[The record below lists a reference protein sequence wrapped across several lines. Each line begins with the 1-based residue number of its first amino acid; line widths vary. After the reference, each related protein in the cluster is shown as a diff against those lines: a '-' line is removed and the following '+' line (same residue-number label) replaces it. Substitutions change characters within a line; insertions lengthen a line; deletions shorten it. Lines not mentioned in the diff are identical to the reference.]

1 MTDEAQPQ
9 DSQAANPTRQQPTDE
24 AGAQPPAT
32 AADGGAVV
40 TGTENQAEAATASA
54 DPGGTGS
61 VHETPAAGPTA
72 HESAAKLQGDIPAA
86 AKDEAAETA
95 PPATVSPAEVAAQET
110 TEKTETVA
118 SLAPVVA
125 ESAPAAVGANPAGGS
140 AAPSAHVPDTALPTP
155 GPDAPKTAPVDGAGT
170 GDETAANE
178 APSNEAPAGEQ
189 PGRASDRLRDRMSG
203 QGSQRAVGS
212 EDIKSQRPEVPTDI
226 QPVEIPDVDEELDA
240 SLEAEISSALG
251 SEVAS
256 APSTAAPAGEA
267 DAIANG
273 ETSTPASSEDVG
285 PGSQVSGTVQHIHGD
300 DVFLNA
306 GLRSDIVVSLKQFP
320 EGKPPAIGD
329 SLSVVIES
337 GDDEGLFRARL
348 PQAKSKSGGDW
359 DALAVGQVVDC
370 VVSATNKGGLQV
382 TVSNLKGF
390 LPASQVDLGYV
401 ADLEQ
406 YVGQKLTVQI
416 TEVKPKKRNLVV
428 SRKVLLQAERE
439 AQQAGFWES
448 LEVGQDLT
456 GTVKTIKNYGAFV
469 NLGPIDG
476 FLHIGEISWSRI
488 NHPNEVLNEGQEI
501 QVRVLKIDKEKNRIS
516 LGMKQLIQNPWM
528 GLAERYPTERVVSGK
543 VTRVADFGAFVEL
556 EPGVEGLVH
565 ISQLAWRRV
574 GSVNEVLSVG
584 DEKDFQVLEVDQKRK
599 RVSLSL
605 KALEKRPESAQRSEA
620 DHEPRPP
627 RKENPDLRGGM
638 GSSGGGGLF
647 GNPSDFS

>member
-9 DSQAANPTRQQPTDE
+9 DSQAANPTRLQPTDE

-32 AADGGAVV
+32 AGDGGAAAS
-40 TGTENQAEAATASA
+40 GTETPAESAGASTDAAGS
-54 DPGGTGS
+54 GS

-72 HESAAKLQGDIPAA
+72 HESAAKLQGEIPAA
-86 AKDEAAETA
+86 AKDEAADTA
-95 PPATVSPAEVAAQET
+95 PPTTVSTAEVAAQET
-110 TEKTETVA
+110 TEKTETAA

-125 ESAPAAVGANPAGGS
+125 EPAPAAVGANPAGGS
-140 AAPSAHVPDTALPTP
+140 AAPSAHLPDTALPAP
-155 GPDAPKTAPVDGAGT
+155 GPDATEAATADGAGT
-170 GDETAANE
+170 SDE
-178 APSNEAPAGEQ
+178 APAGEQPAGEQ

-226 QPVEIPDVDEELDA
+226 QPVEIPDMDEELDA

-251 SEVAS
+251 SEVSS
-256 APSTAAPAGEA
+256 APSKAAPAGEA
-267 DAIANG
+267 DATATG

-320 EGKPPAIGD
+320 EGKPPAVGD

-528 GLAERYPTERVVSGK
+528 GLSERYPTERVVSGK